1 MANKVI
7 AICDFN
13 NFKKQN
19 VETLLF
25 ANILEK
31 KYDSVAVLDLNDID
45 SNDYLKD
52 LKWKEKSNMLLTN
65 VFDISTYHFVASQ
78 DYELSKV
85 LNYAQTLNN
94 KNEVLIINTNFSKYS
109 DNQDFYDN
117 VDEIVIFTT
126 LNQSMPNNLL
136 GFFIVNK
143 IEKQKVKLFVFNDNK
158 NIQTEK
164 EFISLRKQLSKS
176 NLTLESIKSLPYFKS
191 LDEIKNIDPWID
203 IYKLI
208 NNLF

>member
-1 MANKVI
+1 
-7 AICDFN
+7 
-13 NFKKQN
+13 
-19 VETLLF
+19 
-25 ANILEK
+25 
-31 KYDSVAVLDLNDID
+31 
-45 SNDYLKD
+45 
-52 LKWKEKSNMLLTN
+52 MLLTN

>member
-19 VETLLF
+19 VEALLF

-31 KYDSVAVLDLNDID
+31 KYDSVAILDLNDID

-52 LKWKEKSNMLLTN
+52 LKWKEKSNMLSTN

-85 LNYAQTLNN
+85 LNYAQALNN

-136 GFFIVNK
+136 GFFIANK

-176 NLTLESIKSLPYFKS
+176 NLTLESIKSLPYFKT

>member
-19 VETLLF
+19 AEALLF

-52 LKWKEKSNMLLTN
+52 LKWKQKSDMLSTN
-65 VFDISTYHFVASQ
+65 VFDISTYHFVDSQ
-78 DYELSKV
+78 EYSLSKV
-85 LNYAQTLNN
+85 LRYAQTLNE
-94 KNEVLIINTNFSKYS
+94 KNQVLIINTNFSKYS
-109 DNQDFYDN
+109 DNQDFYEN
-117 VDEIVIFTT
+117 ADEIVIFTK

-136 GFFIVNK
+136 GFFILNM
-143 IEKQKVKLFVFNDNK
+143 IEKQKVKLFVFNDDK

-176 NLTLESIKSLPYFKS
+176 NLTLENIKSLPYFKT